1 VSDAVPVPAKI
12 SLVTL
17 GVSDLE
23 RSGAFYDALGW
34 QRVGDHEGVIFYRM
48 AGAHLALFPR
58 SALAAD
64 AHTAPERSGFFG
76 ASLAINCADE
86 AEVDVVFAHLIS
98 IGATILKP
106 AERVFWGGYNGYFA
120 DLDGYAWEV
129 AFNPGW
135 PLDERGL
142 PELA

>member
-1 VSDAVPVPAKI
+1 MSVPARI

-34 QRVGDHEGVIFYRM
+34 ERVGDNEGVIFYRM
-48 AGAHLALFPR
+48 AGAHLALFPLT
-58 SALAAD
+58 SLAED
-64 AHTAPERSGFFG
+64 AHAAPDRSGFFG

-86 AEVDVVFAHLIS
+86 AEVDAVFAQVAS
-98 IGATILKP
+98 MGAVIPKP
-106 AERVFWGGYNGYFA
+106 AERVFWGGYSGYFE
-120 DLDGYAWEV
+120 DPDGFLWEV
-129 AFNPGW
+129 AYNPGW

-142 PELA
+142 PQLG

>member
-1 VSDAVPVPAKI
+1 MSVPARI

-17 GVSDLE
+17 GVTDLE

-34 QRVGDHEGVIFYRM
+34 ERVGDNEGVIFYRM

-58 SALAAD
+58 ASLAED
-64 AHTAPERSGFFG
+64 ARVPGDRSGSFG

-86 AEVDVVFAHLIS
+86 AEVDAVFAHVTAM
-98 IGATILKP
+98 GATIDKAP
-106 AERVFWGGYNGYFA
+106 ERVFWGGYSGYFE
-120 DLDGYAWEV
+120 DPDGFLWEV

-142 PELA
+142 PQLG